1 MPVQCIQTPAKCLG
15 PYSPAC
21 KANGLIF
28 VSGQLGVKDGA
39 LGATVEEQTKN
50 ALNNLKGILEV
61 AGSSMSKV
69 AKTQVMLKNIS
80 DFAAVNAIYAEAFG
94 DHKPARICVEV
105 AKLPMDALVEI
116 DAIAAE

>member
-1 MPVQCIQTPAKCLG
+1 MPVECVKSVTKAIG
-15 PYSPAC
+15 PFSPAC
-21 KANGLIF
+21 KTGNLIF
-28 VSGQLGVKDGA
+28 VSGQLGWKDGV
-39 LGATVEEQTKN
+39 LGATIEEQTIN
-50 ALNNLKGILEV
+50 ALANLKSVLEL
-61 AGSSMSKV
+61 AGSSMSQV
-69 AKTQVMLKNIS
+69 AKTEVLLKNIS